1 MKMIKG
7 AIIGFIGLFI
17 VVTLISLLIPS
28 KIVTARAVSV
38 QGDSLKL
45 FNEISDLKN
54 WNHWH
59 PVFKNETTLLK
70 LGSTSIGVNAN
81 ASWVQNNKTYKLVII
96 EQKYPL
102 VKINIQQD
110 GEEDMENIFTIMP
123 VMEQGN
129 MQVQWQ
135 AITHLKWYPWEKF
148 SGLFVEKMAGSGNE
162 TALKSLKSFMENVQ

>member
-7 AIIGFIGLFI
+7 AVIGFVGLFI

-38 QGDSLKL
+38 QADSLLL
-45 FNEISDLKN
+45 FNEVSNLKN

-59 PVFKNETTLLK
+59 PVFVNDTTLLK
-70 LGSTSIGVNAN
+70 FGNTTSGVNTI
-81 ASWVQNNKTYKLVII
+81 ASWTQNSKTYKLAII
-96 EQKYPL
+96 EQKYPF
-102 VKINIQQD
+102 VKINIQQE

-135 AITHLKWYPWEKF
+135 AITQLKWYPWEKF

-162 TALKSLKSFMENVQ
+162 AALNSLKAFVEGK